1 MKINIIS
8 VINCDGAKLSIDKE
22 VSVGSFEFA
31 GNEYSFENPVKVSGE
46 IRNIGSA
53 LKIALKVEGEY
64 TSFCDRCGC
73 DISAS
78 ILGEA
83 EENITGESVEIDSE
97 MFVLNGHVLDIS
109 GAVESLVYSS
119 LPMRNLCKD
128 DCKGLCSKCG
138 TDLNKSECNCDTTRY
153 DPRFA
158 IFRKLAGNGEV

>member
-1 MKINIIS
+1 MKINIVS
-8 VINCDGAKLSIDKE
+8 VINCDGAKLDIEKE
-22 VSVGSFEFA
+22 VCVGSFEFA
-31 GNEYSFENPVKVSGE
+31 GNEYSFEKPVKVTGE
-46 IRNIGSA
+46 IKNIGSA

-64 TSFCDRCGC
+64 TSYCDRCGC
-73 DISAS
+73 DVSAT
-78 ILGEA
+78 IEGEA
-83 EENITGESVEIDSE
+83 EENITGENVEIDSE
-97 MFVLNGHVLDIS
+97 MFTLNGHTLDIS

-119 LPMRNLCKD
+119 LPMRNLCSD

>member
-1 MKINIIS
+1 MKINIVS
-8 VINCDGAKLSIDKE
+8 VINCDGAKLSIEKD
-22 VSVGSFEFA
+22 VTVGSFEFA
-31 GNEYSFENPVKVSGE
+31 GNEYSFEKPVSVTGE

-64 TSFCDRCGC
+64 TSYCDRCGC
-73 DISAS
+73 DVTAT

>member
-8 VINCDGAKLSIDKE
+8 VINSDGAKLSIEKE
-22 VSVGSFEFA
+22 YSVGSFEFA
-31 GNEYSFENPVKVSGE
+31 GNNYSFEKPVKITGV
-46 IRNIGSA
+46 ITNIGSA

-73 DISAS
+73 DIAS
-78 ILGEA
+78 TIIGEA
-83 EENITGESVEIDSE
+83 EENITGENVEIDSE
-97 MFVLNGHVLDIS
+97 MFEINGHTLDIS

-128 DCKGLCSKCG
+128 DCKGLCPKCG

>member
-1 MKINIIS
+1 MKINMAS
-8 VINCDGAKLSIDKE
+8 VINCDGAKLDINKE
-22 VSVGSFEFA
+22 FEVGSFEFA
-31 GNEYSFENPVKVSGE
+31 GNEYSFEEPVKITGE
-46 IRNIGSA
+46 IKNIGNA

-64 TSFCDRCGC
+64 TSSCDSCGC
-73 DISAS
+73 DIKAD
-78 ILGEA
+78 IVGEV
-83 EENITGESVEIDSE
+83 EEDITSDNEDMDSE
-97 MFVLNGHVLDIS
+97 MFLLNGHMLDIS

-119 LPMRNLCKD
+119 LPMRNLCKE

>member
-1 MKINIIS
+1 MKINIAS
-8 VINCDGAKLSIDKE
+8 VINCDGAKLSIEKE
-22 VSVGSFEFA
+22 VQVGSFEFA
-31 GNEYSFENPVKVSGE
+31 GNEYSFEAPVKVTGE
-46 IRNIGSA
+46 IKNIGSA
-53 LKIALKVEGEY
+53 LKIALRVEGEY
-64 TSFCDRCGC
+64 TSYCDRCGC
-73 DISAS
+73 DISAT

-83 EENITGESVEIDSE
+83 EENITGEAVEIDSE

>member
-1 MKINIIS
+1 MKINIAG
-8 VINCDGAKLSIDKE
+8 VINCDGAKLNVEKE
-22 VSVGSFEFA
+22 AVIGSFEFA
-31 GNEYSFENPVKVSGE
+31 GNEYSFENPVRITGE

-64 TSFCDRCGC
+64 TSYCDRCGC
-73 DISAS
+73 EVAAS
-78 ILGEA
+78 ISGEA
-83 EENITGESVEIDSE
+83 EENITGEAVEIDSE

-119 LPMRNLCKD
+119 LPMRNLCSD

>member
-1 MKINIIS
+1 MKINIAS
-8 VINCDGAKLSIDKE
+8 VINCDGARLDVKKE
-22 VSVGSFEFA
+22 FEVGKFEFA
-31 GNEYSFENPVKVSGE
+31 GNEYTFEKPVEITGE
-46 IRNIGSA
+46 IKNIGSA
-53 LKIALKVEGEY
+53 LKIALSLKGEY

-73 DISAS
+73 DISET
-78 ILGEA
+78 LTGEA
-83 EENITGESVEIDSE
+83 EEDITSDNEDMDSE
-97 MFVLNGHVLDIS
+97 MFTIVGHTLDIS

-119 LPMRNLCKD
+119 LPMRNLCKE

>member
-1 MKINIIS
+1 MKINIVS
-8 VINCDGAKLSIDKE
+8 VINCDGAKLSIEKD
-22 VSVGSFEFA
+22 VTVGSFEFA
-31 GNEYSFENPVKVSGE
+31 GNEYSFEKPVSVTGE

-64 TSFCDRCGC
+64 TSYCDRCGC
-73 DISAS
+73 GVTAT

>member
-8 VINCDGAKLSIDKE
+8 VINCDGAKLSIEKD

>member
-1 MKINIIS
+1 MKINIVS
-8 VINCDGAKLSIDKE
+8 VINCDGAKLSIEKD
-22 VSVGSFEFA
+22 VTVGSFEFA
-31 GNEYSFENPVKVSGE
+31 GNEYSFEKPVSVTGE
-46 IRNIGSA
+46 IRNLGSA

-64 TSFCDRCGC
+64 TSYGDRCGC
-73 DISAS
+73 DVTAT

>member
-1 MKINIIS
+1 MKINIAS
-8 VINCDGAKLSIDKE
+8 VINCDGAKLSIEKE
-22 VSVGSFEFA
+22 VQVGSFEFA
-31 GNEYSFENPVKVSGE
+31 GNEYSFEAPVRVAGE
-46 IRNIGSA
+46 IKNIGSA
-53 LKIALKVEGEY
+53 LKIALRVEGEY
-64 TSFCDRCGC
+64 TSYCDRCGC
-73 DISAS
+73 DISAA

-83 EENITGESVEIDSE
+83 EENITGEAVEIDSE

>member
-1 MKINIIS
+1 MKINIVS
-8 VINCDGAKLSIDKE
+8 VINCDGAKLSIEED
-22 VSVGSFEFA
+22 VTVGSFEFA
-31 GNEYSFENPVKVSGE
+31 GNEYSFEKPVSVTGE

-64 TSFCDRCGC
+64 TSYCDRCGC
-73 DISAS
+73 DVTAT